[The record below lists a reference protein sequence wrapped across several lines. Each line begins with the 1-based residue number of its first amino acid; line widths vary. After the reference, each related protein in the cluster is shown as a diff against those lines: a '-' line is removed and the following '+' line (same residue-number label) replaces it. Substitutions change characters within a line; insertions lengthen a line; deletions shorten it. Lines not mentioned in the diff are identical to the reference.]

1 MKIIITAESTVDLT
15 EEIKNKYNIK
25 TLPFTILLGEQ
36 TYQDGEIDTTTI
48 FDFVK
53 KTKQL
58 PKTSAVN
65 EYQYDEF
72 FTNLLK
78 ENDAIIH
85 FTLSSEMSSA
95 YNNAVAS
102 ASKLK
107 NVFVIDSRSLSTG
120 IALLAIRACKMAEEG
135 FTPEQIVSACEK
147 LTEKVQTS
155 FVINSLDFLYK
166 GGRCNALQRFGANL
180 LKLKP
185 CIVVKDGK
193 MGVHKNYRG
202 KWTECLK
209 LYYNDLMQTYKNID
223 KDQVFITYTTA
234 TPEIID
240 YLKECLTLDG
250 FKNIYITTAGGTIT
264 SHCGENTLGVLFISN
279 D

>member
-1 MKIIITAESTVDLT
+1 MRIAITAESTVDLT
-15 EEIKNKYNIK
+15 EEIKKDYDIK
-25 TLPFTILLGEQ
+25 TVPFTILLGEQ
-36 TYQDGEIDTTTI
+36 TYKDGEISPEKI
-48 FDFVK
+48 FEFVK
-53 KTKQL
+53 DTKKL

-72 FTNLLK
+72 FLEILK
-78 ENDAIIH
+78 NYDAIIH

-107 NVFVIDSRSLSTG
+107 NVFVVDSRSLSTG
-120 IALLAIRACKMAEEG
+120 IALLAIKARTMVEDG
-135 FTPEQIVSACEK
+135 FSPEQIVSNCEK
-147 LTEKVQTS
+147 LTEKVQAS

-185 CIVVKDGK
+185 CITVKDGK
-193 MGVHKNYRG
+193 MGVCKNYRG

-209 LYYNDLMQTYKNID
+209 LYYHDILSSYKNID
-223 KDQVFITYTTA
+223 KEQVFITYTTA
-234 TPEIID
+234 PSEIVD
-240 YLKECLTLDG
+240 YLKECLVLDG
-250 FKNIYITTAGGTIT
+250 FKKIFVTTAGGTVT